1 MMADNPLVPEELTT
15 AGLPT
20 SRRGFDRKSVTA
32 LVEEAARRWMEL
44 RDHHDAVVAEI
55 ERRGGIENLGRDL
68 REIGERVATILG
80 EAQQAS
86 DELRSHAAE
95 EARGRLDETADH
107 TDGLVREAQQIAFV
121 LRSDAWEGG
130 SELLSQVQATAEAMI
145 ERAEADALIIRAQ
158 AEQDAHRHLTDARK
172 EVADTTRTARFE
184 AERLVGEAKHR
195 ADELIAEAARSGS
208 GAMDQ
213 EAETRPPGW
222 GVKVIGSESR
232 RLGRDPAVEIDPH
245 HPAYGDVLAAEV
257 STLREQEVKPEIP
270 ESPADDSGGKGAGE
284 IVEEEAHVLTPQPEP
299 DGSVVPERPE
309 PETESRPDT
318 ETDLDPDRMV
328 ETEAEPVAET
338 EPAAIP
344 APDEVGNLFDRLRRT
359 DEIPVVAVE
368 PEPPPVPEP
377 EPVEPE
383 PTPEPAA
390 PPPPIA
396 SGPDAVEVRDRVLL
410 PVLNEYV
417 REARRQLIEVQN
429 QALDEIRTLRR
440 GAAWHP
446 DSDLVTGALRDAVTP
461 LAAAAVEAGGRGA
474 AEMGAAPAPGPV
486 SEVRALSLIEDMVH
500 AMMADAVAAAAAE
513 DPGSEVARV
522 FRTWRNDEIERW
534 VRTAGYAGYHDGLV
548 AGLAG
553 AGVAEIV
560 GIRHGRL
567 CTECPAAAGIIW
579 DPAGP
584 PPDPY
589 ASPPARLD
597 CTCAVEPHI

>member
-1 MMADNPLVPEELTT
+1 MADNPLVPEELTT

-20 SRRGFDRKSVTA
+20 SRRGFDRKAVAA
-32 LVEEAARRWMEL
+32 LVAEAAQRWMEL
-44 RDHHDAVVAEI
+44 RDRHDAVIAEI

-86 DELRSHAAE
+86 EELRSHAVE
-95 EARGRLDETADH
+95 EAKARLDETADH

-121 LRSDAWEGG
+121 LRRDAWESGT
-130 SELLSQVQATAEAMI
+130 ELLSQVQATAEAMI
-145 ERAEADALIIRAQ
+145 ERTEADVLIIRAQ
-158 AEQDAHRHLTDARK
+158 AEQDAHRHLTEARK

-208 GAMDQ
+208 GEMGE
-213 EAETRPPGW
+213 EAEVRTPGW

-257 STLREQEVKPEIP
+257 STLREQEVKPEMP
-270 ESPADDSGGKGAGE
+270 EPPADDSGGMSAGE
-284 IVEEEAHVLTPQPEP
+284 ILQEEAAVLAPQPEP
-299 DGSVVPERPE
+299 EGSVEPERPE
-309 PETESRPDT
+309 PETEPRPDA
-318 ETDLDPDRMV
+318 ETDLDPDRPVMA
-328 ETEAEPVAET
+328 EAEPVAET
-338 EPAAIP
+338 EPEAAP
-344 APDEVGNLFDRLRRT
+344 VPDEVGNLFDRLRHT
-359 DEIPVVAVE
+359 DEMPVVSVESEPSPVSE
-368 PEPPPVPEP
+368 PEPAEP
-377 EPVEPE
+377 EFAPE
-383 PTPEPAA
+383 SVA
-390 PPPPIA
+390 PPPPIT

-440 GAAWHP
+440 GAAWQP
-446 DSDLVTGALRDAVTP
+446 DSDLVTAALRDAVTP

-474 AEMGAAPAPGPV
+474 VEMGGAPAPGSV
-486 SEVRALSLIEDMVH
+486 SEARALRLIEDM
-500 AMMADAVAAAAAE
+500 ARTMTAEAVAAAAAE

-553 AGVAEIV
+553 AGFAEIV

-589 ASPPARLD
+589 GSPPARLD
-597 CTCAVEPHI
+597 CTCAVEPHV